1 MTPGGPEASPPSG
14 HAHTAHGRRPAPG
27 LPEQTGADSRFP
39 SQQLLLRSECAQGG
53 LPPSW
58 PGLRP
63 PSHLP
68 SPLRSTGAALPWDDA
83 GPLREGSRL
92 YSYLPRGQHHC
103 PETTQPTTSPHRC
116 PGLGGS
122 AVLPLP
128 PAQPRPLL
136 VVCSHQSRA
145 GGLGRRRGGGTC
157 RRRLGPH
164 AGQSTCA
171 CWGWNGLVPTRAAV
185 GSRTFLSLPAWE
197 RGALASVPP
206 LTRGLTL
213 SWAGCGLGGRADRG
227 RPRGL
232 PWGAGL

>member
-1 MTPGGPEASPPSG
+1 M
-14 HAHTAHGRRPAPG
+14 
-27 LPEQTGADSRFP
+27 
-39 SQQLLLRSECAQGG
+39 
-53 LPPSW
+53 
-58 PGLRP
+58 
-63 PSHLP
+63 
-68 SPLRSTGAALPWDDA
+68 
-83 GPLREGSRL
+83 

-103 PETTQPTTSPHRC
+103 PETTQPTTSPRRC

-213 SWAGCGLGGRADRG
+213 SWAGCGPRGRADRG

-232 PWGAGL
+232 PRGAALRRQPSLSWPGPPRARGYPSRCPVPATGMHLRAKSRLGAAQEPDVGHGDVDGGGVGCPNCPSGPSALSAAWGEGKVDSEPCPPWTLHTV